1 MEKLKE
7 VLGMILVTIMNIID
21 VTFLILESPYIVIMS
36 MFLSYE
42 KCNFVYAWFPVCGV
56 ISMWIN
62 DWTGEIE
69 CSIDGHILIKKLF
82 KK

>member
-1 MEKLKE
+1 MEKFKEALKSIL
-7 VLGMILVTIMNIID
+7 VMILTIID
-21 VTFLILESPYIVIMS
+21 FTFLILEAPYVLIMS

-42 KCNFVYAWFPVCGV
+42 KCNFVYIWVPVCGV
-56 ISMWIN
+56 MSMWIN
-62 DWTGEIE
+62 EWTGKIE

>member
-1 MEKLKE
+1 MEKFKE
-7 VLGMILVTIMNIID
+7 ALEMILVMIFNIID
-21 VTFLILESPYIVIMS
+21 FAFLILEAPYILIMS

-42 KCNFVYAWFPVCGV
+42 KCNFVYVWFPVCGV
-56 ISMWIN
+56 MSIWIN
-62 DWTGEIE
+62 DWTGKIE